1 MGERK
6 AQAMRNDLHTWL
18 SRLACAAVFLWGA
31 EARAQSTLSVR
42 SLAEGLQ
49 EPTGVAVHP
58 VTGDIYVSEKATGK
72 ILVLKNGK
80 MEPALAPNWV
90 VTNVLP
96 RWAIT
101 TQIPSEKWLAGT
113 LQKPGAISISTNGA
127 LVVAEQ
133 EANGRILEFT
143 PNEQGQY
150 AVAKG
155 VPVPWLDQEFQWRDL
170 HADRGGRLYVV
181 GADEVGSDF
190 MKFGSA
196 LMREPDGNWWV
207 IDFGPFANFCTF
219 AISDRQDVMLLGDRN
234 KGTLSWWEVDRHM
247 MLGGSPEAAG
257 RADLS
262 SLAIYPD
269 GSFILGLQ
277 TAPGKASLNR
287 MDPFTGQKKV
297 LSEEFK
303 SIGDIEMDRKNGRY
317 LVTDP
322 VAGRLLECTFNPPLK
337 FNEMA
342 MRQMV
347 RSIEGMMGMPS
358 EAPAFL
364 NTFFE
369 RLQTAA
375 KDILPDDTTHS
386 VQFNLSDIAGKMP
399 IVAGRVQ
406 AKIEVEGAEE
416 DPIDTV
422 EFFLL
427 FPSKVVMTETAVS
440 PSLSFFTAK
449 RKSGKV
455 EQTKPVFEGD
465 VGVYRL
471 SGTNISKI
479 ASAPGGLHVPI
490 VACGLDQD
498 ENGVHVNLS
507 FLGAGI
513 YGDYYLTLFQGPREQ
528 TAKLVVKSTSA
539 ESGTITYEASFME
552 EATISGMDGKI
563 TKEQLSNLLI
573 SGFGGGGGGNRSVG
587 WLKLG
592 QFPASMTVAF
602 GDTGDSKLT
611 GAAGGMKEMVEKK
624 RLEMNMETATDIEAL
639 APEDA
644 AAPAASAPAAP
655 EAGTPVPAESSPAA
669 APAEVAPAAPEGQ
682 KVPGP

>member
-1 MGERK
+1 MG
-6 AQAMRNDLHTWL
+6 QA
-18 SRLACAAVFLWGA
+18 
-31 EARAQSTLSVR
+31 TLSVR
-42 SLAEGLQ
+42 VLADGLK
-49 EPTGVAVHP
+49 EPHGVAIHP
-58 VTGDIYVSEKATGK
+58 ITGDIYVAEKGSGR

-80 MEPALAPNWV
+80 MESALVSGWAV
-90 VTNVLP
+90 STNLP
-96 RWAIT
+96 RWAISSQMT
-101 TQIPSEKWLAGT
+101 EGKWMAAA
-113 LQKPGAISISTNGA
+113 LQKPGPITISSNGT
-127 LVVAEQ
+127 LFVSEQ
-133 EANGRILEFT
+133 EANGRILEFY

-155 VPVPWLDQEFQWRDL
+155 VPVPWLDQEFQWRDIF
-170 HADRGGRLYVV
+170 ADRGGRLYIV
-181 GADEVGSDF
+181 GADELGSDF

-234 KGTLSWWEVDRHM
+234 KGTLSWWEVDRHI
-247 MLGGSPEAAG
+247 MLGGAPEASG
-257 RADLS
+257 RAELV
-262 SLAIYPD
+262 SLALYPD
-269 GSFILGLQ
+269 GSFILGEQ
-277 TAPGKASLNR
+277 IEPGKAALKR
-287 MDPFTGQKKV
+287 MEPFSGQQTM

-303 SIGDIEMDRKNGRY
+303 AIGDIEMDRKNGRY

-322 VAGRLLECTFNPPLK
+322 VAGRLLECTFTPPAK
-337 FNEMA
+337 FNEA
-342 MRQMV
+342 VMRQIV
-347 RSIEGMMGMPS
+347 RSAEGMMGLPT

-375 KDILPDDTTHS
+375 ADILPEDTTHA

-399 IVAGRVQ
+399 IVAGRVR
-406 AKIEVEGAEE
+406 AKVEVEGAEE
-416 DPIDTV
+416 DPIEQI

-440 PSLSFFTAK
+440 PSMSFFSAK

-455 EQTKPVFEGD
+455 EQTKQVFQGD

-479 ASAPGGLHVPI
+479 AAAPGGLHVP
-490 VACGLDQD
+490 VVVCGLDQAD
-498 ENGVHVNLS
+498 GGVYVNLS

-528 TAKLVVKSTSA
+528 KAKLVVKSLTS
-539 ESGTITYEASFME
+539 ESGTVTYEASFME
-552 EATISGMDGKI
+552 DATIEGFDGKI

-573 SGFGGGGGGNRSVG
+573 SGFGANAGANRSVG

-602 GDTGDSKLT
+602 SGDSSDTKLT
-611 GAAGGMKEMVEKK
+611 DAQSGMKEIVEKK
-624 RLEMNMETATDIEAL
+624 RLEMSLESAADIEAI
-639 APEDA
+639 APDA
-644 AAPAASAPAAP
+644 AAKPADSAPAVQPETPAPAGDASAPPASPEPAP
-655 EAGTPVPAESSPAA
+655 
-669 APAEVAPAAPEGQ
+669 
-682 KVPGP
+682 